1 MSTILVITESPKSLA
16 HTLMAAEALK
26 EQGSRMGHRILVEA
40 RAPGATPPAAADVAA
55 ADAVVVAA
63 DTAVDAGRHD
73 GKPVHTTTTASA
85 IRDPERALRA
95 ALAGM
100 PGAAPEP
107 PIAPAPEPAIAT
119 EPAAAPSPAAPKTRE
134 RGKKIVAITACPTGI
149 AHTFMAAEA
158 LRKQAVAM
166 GHEIAVET
174 QGSVGAKNVLTSDQI
189 HEADAVI
196 IAADTAVDM
205 ARFADKPVYTTDTGA
220 ALKRP
225 AKVIEAAL
233 STADAAPA
241 ASAAA
246 PKRVGKTYAEEVK
259 RSKEERSTQR
269 SGPYKHLL
277 TGVSYMLPL
286 VVAGGLIIALS
297 FVWGIQASEVPG
309 TLPAALMRV
318 GGGAAFALMVP
329 VLAGFIA
336 YSIADRPG
344 LAPGLIGGMLASQL
358 GAGFLGGIVAGF
370 LAGYVARWI
379 RDTIRLPENFEGLK
393 PVLVIPLLATLVTG
407 LLMVYV
413 VGAPARALMDLLTAW
428 LQGLSSQ
435 NAVLLGLL
443 LGAMMAL
450 DMGGPVNKAAYTFA
464 VGLVGSGT
472 FMPMAAVM
480 AAGMVPPLGLALAAR
495 IARRKFNAEE
505 RQAGNAAFVLGIC
518 FITEGAIPFAAK
530 DPLRVIPAT
539 TAGAALT
546 GALSMLF
553 GCTLRAPHG
562 GVFVLGIPNAVGHL
576 GAYVIAILA
585 GTALAAVLLAVVK
598 RPAEDEAPAG

>member
-1 MSTILVITESPKSLA
+1 
-16 HTLMAAEALK
+16 
-26 EQGSRMGHRILVEA
+26 
-40 RAPGATPPAAADVAA
+40 
-55 ADAVVVAA
+55 
-63 DTAVDAGRHD
+63 
-73 GKPVHTTTTASA
+73 
-85 IRDPERALRA
+85 
-95 ALAGM
+95 
-100 PGAAPEP
+100 
-107 PIAPAPEPAIAT
+107 
-119 EPAAAPSPAAPKTRE
+119 
-134 RGKKIVAITACPTGI
+134 
-149 AHTFMAAEA
+149 
-158 LRKQAVAM
+158 
-166 GHEIAVET
+166 
-174 QGSVGAKNVLTSDQI
+174 
-189 HEADAVI
+189 
-196 IAADTAVDM
+196 
-205 ARFADKPVYTTDTGA
+205 
-220 ALKRP
+220 
-225 AKVIEAAL
+225 
-233 STADAAPA
+233 
-241 ASAAA
+241 
-246 PKRVGKTYAEEVK
+246 
-259 RSKEERSTQR
+259 
-269 SGPYKHLL
+269 
-277 TGVSYMLPL
+277 
-286 VVAGGLIIALS
+286 
-297 FVWGIQASEVPG
+297 
-309 TLPAALMRV
+309 
-318 GGGAAFALMVP
+318 
-329 VLAGFIA
+329 
-336 YSIADRPG
+336 
-344 LAPGLIGGMLASQL
+344 
-358 GAGFLGGIVAGF
+358 
-370 LAGYVARWI
+370 VARWI